1 MEPPAKRRRIEPLVQ
16 HFTTQLL
23 QLAAL
28 KRMQTGEVV
37 ALLPSEARR
46 F

>member
-1 MEPPAKRRRIEPLVQ
+1 MEPPAKRRRVEPLVL

-28 KRMQTGEVV
+28 KRMQNGEVV
-37 ALLPSEARR
+37 ALLPSEAKH